1 MDINE
6 RFALWEKKYKP
17 HGEHEELL
25 YIIAKDA
32 VAALSSPHPE
42 AREEDDK
49 AYSEAD
55 MLALIDERDK
65 AEGMVDSLLDIIG
78 VEHEWS
84 NAYNYSNALDDA
96 QDALSRLAA
105 PKPEGQDIIR
115 CEITAGEYPDRISVK
130 PPADTFE
137 RGLVVMGA
145 MVDLVFRPAAPEP
158 RPAEVETK

>member
-1 MDINE
+1 MENM
-6 RFALWEKKYKP
+6 
-17 HGEHEELL
+17 
-25 YIIAKDA
+25 
-32 VAALSSPHPE
+32 SNPHPE
-42 AREEDDK
+42 ARGEDIERLDTCIRC
-49 AYSEAD
+49 AWNWCDDSMAVDYFREA
-55 MLALIDERDK
+55 LSI
-65 AEGMVDSLLDIIG
+65 V
-78 VEHEWS
+78 
-84 NAYNYSNALDDA
+84 
-96 QDALSRLAA
+96 SRLAA